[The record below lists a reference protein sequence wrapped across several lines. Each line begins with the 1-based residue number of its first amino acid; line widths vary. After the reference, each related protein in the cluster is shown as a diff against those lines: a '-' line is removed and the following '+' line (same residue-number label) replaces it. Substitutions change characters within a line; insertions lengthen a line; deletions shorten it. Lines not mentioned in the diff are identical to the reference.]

1 MPEVIAAVI
10 EERRR
15 KKRKRRLEVWSFPM
29 ALHFTVNSRD
39 VCMNMPWFE
48 DFWSFGFREQ
58 VISSDAANRSSDSS
72 EWGFPCAEVTKAVQL
87 AARYDDQFWQNI
99 FQTFLKGHSRDTLC
113 LGTDISCWI
122 WLVGFC
128 SLNISAAFTLSPP
141 AIGLKACQAG
151 WAGTSAAQLSDLL
164 RNYSVGQWHFTGW
177 IVFLNHVKVLLG
189 CLYVSYKHILASWSI
204 NTTFHRFSL

>member
-1 MPEVIAAVI
+1 MVWRFLKFWISWTGDIKWCCKSKFRQFRVGFSMCRSHQGSAACSKVRWPI
-10 EERRR
+10 
-15 KKRKRRLEVWSFPM
+15 L
-29 ALHFTVNSRD
+29 
-39 VCMNMPWFE
+39 
-48 DFWSFGFREQ
+48 
-58 VISSDAANRSSDSS
+58 
-72 EWGFPCAEVTKAVQL
+72 TKYL
-87 AARYDDQFWQNI
+87 PD
-99 FQTFLKGHSRDTLC
+99 FLKGHSRDTLC

-177 IVFLNHVKVLLG
+177 IVFFNHVKVLLG